1 MSTCCREWIKRKAI
15 LNKKLQFHFQFSSFQ
30 WTIDDT
36 WLFGKNLFHPRPLMD
51 RIVPKHEQ
59 HREQNRFSSVYSQLN
74 VAGTIEKCSG
84 KIVSCFIEFFRLISF
99 FRPSNLISFCLY
111 DDWSCT
117 FLSLSFSS
125 DKFTF
130 TCILL
135 SVIFLFFFLEKQQIV
150 WNSIFM
156 VDESKH
162 IKSI

>member
-1 MSTCCREWIKRKAI
+1 
-15 LNKKLQFHFQFSSFQ
+15 
-30 WTIDDT
+30 
-36 WLFGKNLFHPRPLMD
+36 MD

-117 FLSLSFSS
+117 FLSHSRVTNSHLRVSF
-125 DKFTF
+125 
-130 TCILL
+130 CL
-135 SVIFLFFFLEKQQIV
+135 LFFCFFREAA
-150 WNSIFM
+150 NSLKFNFYGRR
-156 VDESKH
+156 V
-162 IKSI
+162 

>member
-1 MSTCCREWIKRKAI
+1 MTIVKIFLQHLIVLMSTCCREWIKRKPI
-15 LNKKLQFHFQFSSFQ
+15 LKKKLQFHFQFSSFQ

-117 FLSLSFSS
+117 FLSHSRVTNSHLRVSFY
-125 DKFTF
+125 
-130 TCILL
+130 L
-135 SVIFLFFFLEKQQIV
+135 LFFVF
-150 WNSIFM
+150 F
-156 VDESKH
+156 
-162 IKSI
+162 